1 MPAQTWAFVLEKLF
15 NLAIKHSENGVI
27 KLSNSVLPD
36 FTFKE
41 TDDMYAFEVKGVGG
55 YDPIY

>member
-1 MPAQTWAFVLEKLF
+1 LF